1 MVKYSYSTKRKEKQ
15 MTVTKNPW
23 NDILT
28 KTDGDKKV
36 IVAAD
41 DWEQIKDYLEQKNY
55 QKTKEEYKLQLD
67 VYPQHY
73 VGNIK
78 TAKIIVLS
86 KNPGYSEDFKNLY
99 EDNKDYQQTCL
110 NNLQLKEN
118 EVKFHAFDLD
128 QGDKFGYWGKKFKQ
142 WFKVVK
148 TNDDLKKYSSWFSE
162 YVALAEYFPYHSTQY
177 DSKLDKSFNNKT
189 SYLPTQQFLFNLI
202 SKRIVDKDDS
212 VTIIITR
219 SYNKWYEAIPQL
231 KEYKNCYETSNPSN
245 PSLKPENLLKVKR
258 YSAKKEVEKVL
269 DDSLKKL

>member
-1 MVKYSYSTKRKEKQ
+1 M
-15 MTVTKNPW
+15 
-23 NDILT
+23 
-28 KTDGDKKV
+28 
-36 IVAAD
+36 
-41 DWEQIKDYLEQKNY
+41 EQKNNIVHGVAFGKLY
-55 QKTKEEYKLQLD
+55 LAGEYAILEDYSKALLTSVPQKIVTTVEPSEKTTIFDTL
-67 VYPQHY
+67 H
-73 VGNIK
+73 NI
-78 TAKIIVLS
+78 TV
-86 KNPGYSEDFKNLY
+86 DLY